1 MLIKLD
7 YTVNSTLLQEA
18 ASSIPSSENSYV
30 INRPTGRFFYDPWEI
45 SDDYKNTVWDKIL
58 ATLPSPK
65 GEARII
71 VLPPTNSYNIHADID
86 DRYHLNVSGE
96 NCYLIDFEN
105 SQLHKLV
112 QDGNWYEMDA
122 GRLHSA
128 SNFGR
133 YYRIQLVVRKL
144 LTDAVLVD
152 PVSIRLTSSGLAKE
166 DARFI
171 FDNTISPWLN
181 SANKIS
187 TIRNFKFS
195 TNEVTCD
202 IERFQ
207 LNELSTI
214 LDSHFLLEEV

>member
-7 YTVNSTLLQEA
+7 YTVNLPLLQEA

-30 INRPTGRFFYDPWEI
+30 INKPTGRFFYDPWEI
-45 SDDYKNTVWDKIL
+45 NDEYRGTVWESIL
-58 ATLPSPK
+58 DTLPYPK

-71 VLPPTNSYNIHADID
+71 VLPPKISYHTHADID
-86 DRYHLNVSGE
+86 DRYHLNLSGE
-96 NCYLIDFEN
+96 NCYLTDFDN
-105 SQLHKLV
+105 SQLHKLST
-112 QDGNWYEMDA
+112 DGVWYEMDA

-144 LTDAVLVD
+144 LTDAVLIN
-152 PVSIRLTSSGLAKE
+152 PISIKLTSAGLSKE
-166 DARFI
+166 DARFV

-181 SANKIS
+181 RANKKSVIK
-187 TIRNFKFS
+187 NFKFS

-202 IERFQ
+202 IEKDQ
-207 LNELSTI
+207 VVKLKSI
-214 LDSHFLLEEV
+214 LDSHFVLEEV